1 MFRAHKAIVA
11 SGSTYFLEA
20 FRTHGKDADGK
31 ETLTYIEVPK
41 PVKTCTQTSTTV
53 NDENVLRI
61 LKFIYNSQNFDVIKA
76 EINDSNMSGLYA
88 QAFVMQCKN
97 LLAKLDDMIVNVL
110 LKPANATLF
119 YLDSI

>member
-1 MFRAHKAIVA
+1 M
-11 SGSTYFLEA
+11 
-20 FRTHGKDADGK
+20 
-31 ETLTYIEVPK
+31 PK

-88 QAFVMQCKN
+88 QAFVMQCTN